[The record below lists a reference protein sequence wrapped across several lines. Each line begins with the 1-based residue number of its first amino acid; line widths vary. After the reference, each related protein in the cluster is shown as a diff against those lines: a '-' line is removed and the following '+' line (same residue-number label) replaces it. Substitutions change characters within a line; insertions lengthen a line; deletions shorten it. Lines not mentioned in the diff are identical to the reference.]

1 MRTDFTLAQ
10 LADPDV
16 AAADKILRACV
27 HCGFCTATCPTYV
40 LTGDE
45 RDGPRGR
52 IWLIKDML
60 EAEGRAPEGAP
71 PPPPDPA
78 VVRHVDRCLSCLSC
92 MSTCPSGVDYG
103 HLVDIARRRIGD
115 RHRRPANERLVRGLL
130 QAVLPRPNLMRLALA
145 AGRLARPLARRLPG
159 TLGALG
165 RMVPSR
171 LPDRADHV
179 APGVHPAQGTRR
191 MRVALIP
198 GCVQQV
204 LGAGTNAA
212 IVRLLTRLGAEIVVP
227 PGAVCCGALPQH
239 MGADAKA
246 RALAAPTLDALD
258 RAGPLDAVLVAASGC
273 GATLKDWDH
282 LFAADPVRA
291 DAATRMAA
299 LARDVT
305 EIVATLG
312 LGAVTPRP
320 LAVAYHDSCS
330 LRHGQKIT
338 SLPRALLAEAG
349 FEVREPAEGHLCCG
363 SAGTYNMLQPD
374 FASALQAR
382 KAANLKATGATLVA
396 AGNLGCITQIAAGVD
411 MPVVHTAEL
420 LDWATGGPPPEALR
434 HVRGELGPA
443 PGRA

>member
-10 LADPDV
+10 LADPDI
-16 AAADKILRACV
+16 AAADRILRACV

-71 PPPPDPA
+71 PSPEPA

-103 HLVDIARRRIGD
+103 HLVDIARRRVDD
-115 RHRRPANERLVRGLL
+115 RHRRPANERLVRSLL
-130 QAVLPRPNLMRLALA
+130 QAVLPRPTLMRLALA
-145 AGRLARPLARRLPG
+145 AGRLMRPLARRLPG

-165 RMVPSR
+165 RMVPRR

-179 APGVHPAQGTRR
+179 APGAHPAEGVRH
-191 MRVALIP
+191 MRVALVP

-212 IVRLLTRLGAEIVVP
+212 IVRLLTRLGAEVVVP
-227 PGAVCCGALPQH
+227 SGAVCCGALPQH
-239 MGADAKA
+239 IGADAKA

-258 RAGPLDAVLVAASGC
+258 CAGPLDAVLVAASGC
-273 GATLKDWDH
+273 GATLKDWGH

-291 DAATRMAA
+291 EAAARVAA

-305 EIVATLG
+305 ELVASLG

-320 LAVAYHDSCS
+320 LAIAYHDSCS
-330 LRHGQKIT
+330 LRHGQKIA
-338 SLPRALLAEAG
+338 SLPRTLLAEAG
-349 FEVREPAEGHLCCG
+349 FEVRDPAEGHLCCG
-363 SAGTYNMLQPD
+363 SAGTYNMLQPG

-382 KAANLKATGATLVA
+382 KAANLAATGAALVA
-396 AGNLGCITQIAAGVD
+396 AGNLGCITQIAAAVD

-420 LDWATGGPPPEALR
+420 LDWATGGPRPQAL
-434 HVRGELGPA
+434 GQLG
-443 PGRA
+443 G